1 MDEPSGQLGDHDRSA
16 RCPVALLNV
25 FTFEGKGGNPC
36 PIVADAGRLAPADM
50 QDLARRFGVEAGF
63 VLPSESGDYDFT
75 FRFWVPRHEMEMCG
89 HAAIGALWQL
99 AEHGRLPADMVR
111 VETRSGPVT
120 GFISYSDHGE
130 RLVEI
135 TQPAG
140 RVASLTPQQEK
151 DVLAVLGLEPDD
163 LLDLPLQNGVTSRVK
178 TLIPIREVE
187 RLHALRAGMPAIEA
201 LCRRIGSTGLYPYAV
216 LDQGARIFEAR
227 QFPRSSGYPEDA
239 ATGIAA
245 SALAFGLLRNGLVG
259 ADDRTIR
266 VFQGR
271 AMGRLSEIRVRLGW
285 VGRRAIGCLLSG
297 TVTPAELAL

>member
-1 MDEPSGQLGDHDRSA
+1 
-16 RCPVALLNV
+16 
-25 FTFEGKGGNPC
+25 
-36 PIVADAGRLAPADM
+36 M